1 MSLAS
6 LDKQTFEQFAR
17 HFEALF
23 NDGDAAGMAGC
34 YATDARLLAEGSDL
48 VRGRDAIEV
57 FWQVA
62 IARAQAA
69 SAVRTIGVDDV
80 IKGDSLGYA
89 LGAVTVAIPGG
100 RRIVTKYVT
109 VWQLDDDGRW
119 RIAVDSSSPNP
130 PAAA

>member
-1 MSLAS
+1 MSLAA
-6 LDKQTFEQFAR
+6 LDEQTFEQFAR

-23 NDGDAAGMAGC
+23 NDGDAGGMAAC
-34 YATDARLLAEGSDL
+34 YATGARLLAEGSDL
-48 VRGRDAIEV
+48 VRGRAAIEV
-57 FWQVA
+57 FWQHA

-69 SAVRTIGVDDV
+69 GAVRIIGVDDV
-80 IKGDSLGYA
+80 ISGDGLGYV

-100 RRIVTKYVT
+100 RRMVTKYVT

-130 PAAA
+130 PAGS

>member
-23 NDGDAAGMAGC
+23 NDGDAAGMAAC
-34 YATDARLLAEGSDL
+34 YAADARLLAEGSEL
-48 VRGRDAIEV
+48 LQGRAAIEL
-57 FWQVA
+57 FWQYA
-62 IARAQAA
+62 ITRTQAA
-69 SAVRTIGVDDV
+69 GAVRTIGVDDV
-80 IKGDSLGYA
+80 ISAGSLGYV
-89 LGAVTVAIPGG
+89 LGAVTVRIPDG
-100 RRIVTKYVT
+100 RRVVTKYVT

-130 PAAA
+130 PEAS